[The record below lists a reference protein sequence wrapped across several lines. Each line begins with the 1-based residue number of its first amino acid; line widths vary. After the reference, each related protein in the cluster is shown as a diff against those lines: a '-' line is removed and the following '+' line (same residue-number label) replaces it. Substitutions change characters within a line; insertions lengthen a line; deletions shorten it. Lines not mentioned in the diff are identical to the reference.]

1 MVTAREIVNRY
12 LCADIESRVDIV
24 CRYYTQIDQ
33 IVDARISSITY
44 LIIDERHRARQA
56 AHEELGVRIQSGGEY
71 SDPTA
76 DEAVTHADLES
87 EIREGY
93 ISDRYLEDIPRPEMI
108 MLEVNAFLE
117 MKKIRSLCDVEI
129 RSLIGEDR
137 ELFSQ
142 YMTREM
148 TITDIALR
156 CQIEYPSAVKKMSR
170 IKKIVQHGVIES
182 LKDTSGTSCHV
193 GTKEGKNEY

>member
-44 LIIDERHRARQA
+44 LIIEARHRARQA

-76 DEAVTHADLES
+76 DEAVTRADLES
-87 EIREGY
+87 EIRRGY
-93 ISDRYLEDIPRPEMI
+93 ISNEFLEDIHRPEI
-108 MLEVNAFLE
+108 VLEVNAFLE
-117 MKKIRSLCDVEI
+117 MQKIRSLCDVEI

-137 ELFSQ
+137 ELFLQ

-148 TITDIALR
+148 TITDIAS
-156 CQIEYPSAVKKMSR
+156 I
-170 IKKIVQHGVIES
+170 
-182 LKDTSGTSCHV
+182 
-193 GTKEGKNEY
+193 

>member
-1 MVTAREIVNRY
+1 MVTAREIINRY

-117 MKKIRSLCDVEI
+117 MKKIRGLCDVEI